1 VWQHARCDI
10 KDCTSVHKV
19 IIDEGTTRIRIINDT
34 LAVHE
39 LNHFFRI
46 KYKTA
51 VQPIR
56 NGRCPENVEDTEHG
70 EEISLSSEVQAKPLD
85 MTGKQSS
92 NMTDKTE
99 ENTTPDDSCGI

>member
-1 VWQHARCDI
+1 M
-10 KDCTSVHKV
+10 
-19 IIDEGTTRIRIINDT
+19 DEGTTRIRIINDT

-51 VQPIR
+51 DQPKR
-56 NGRCPENVEDTEHG
+56 NRRCPENVENTKHG
-70 EEISLSSEVQAKPLD
+70 EEISLSSEIQSKPLD

-92 NMTDKTE
+92 NVIDKTE